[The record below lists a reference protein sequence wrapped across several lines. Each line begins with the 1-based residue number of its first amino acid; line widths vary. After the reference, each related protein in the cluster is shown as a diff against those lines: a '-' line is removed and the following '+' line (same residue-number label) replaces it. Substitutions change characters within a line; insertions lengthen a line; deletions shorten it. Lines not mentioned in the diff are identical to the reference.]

1 LTQAPTINRLTHGS
15 CHSESSNGFEV
26 MVLGHSK
33 SADWVNLASAA
44 TGPSTHSLYHFLKIR
59 VIAALTQK
67 MKKSFA

>member
-1 LTQAPTINRLTHGS
+1 
-15 CHSESSNGFEV
+15 